1 MNDIFTEPQASELAK
16 LRIEARNKRRIPYDC
31 LHAIVD
37 GRKVS
42 CNKGNR
48 IGTTTDGHLDLVSV
62 LRGRSAKVCQDCK
75 DYDADKVTAKIT
87 GRQVYD

>member
-1 MNDIFTEPQASELAK
+1 MNNYFTEPEASELAK
-16 LRIEARNKRRIPYDC
+16 RRIEARSKRRVTYDC

-75 DYDADKVTAKIT
+75 NYDADKVKATII
-87 GRQVYD
+87 GRRVYD